1 MKYSMK
7 KSMLI
12 AVLAFGLAQLSAQGV
27 GVDRYM
33 THYLAVKDALV
44 QGDAASAQE
53 SGALLKAA
61 LHVTEDLGG
70 PEQKVYSQQFD
81 ALMAGA
87 HSIADTRDI
96 EKQRQA
102 FAKLSP
108 ALWEL
113 VKTSAG
119 LNGNYYYQYC
129 PMRKAYWISRTKAI
143 ENPYYGASMLTCGS
157 VKEIH

>member
-1 MKYSMK
+1 MKGS
-7 KSMLI
+7 LI
-12 AVLAFGLAQLSAQGV
+12 MAVLTFGLAHLSAQGV

-33 THYLAVKDALV
+33 AHYLAVKDALV
-44 QGDAASAQE
+44 QGNAASAQE
-53 SGALLKAA
+53 NGSLLKAA
-61 LHVTEDLGG
+61 LHVTEDLSGA
-70 PEQKVYSQQFD
+70 EKKVYTQQFD

-87 HSIADTRDI
+87 HTIADTRDI

-113 VKTSAG
+113 VEASTPR
-119 LNGNYYYQYC
+119 NGNYFYQYC
-129 PMRKAYWISRTKAI
+129 PMRKAYWISRTKVI